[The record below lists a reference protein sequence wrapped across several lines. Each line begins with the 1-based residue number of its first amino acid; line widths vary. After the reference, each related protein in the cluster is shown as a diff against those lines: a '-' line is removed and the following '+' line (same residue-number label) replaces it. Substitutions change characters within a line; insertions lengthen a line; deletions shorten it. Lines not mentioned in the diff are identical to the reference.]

1 MTGRRPAP
9 PFRENSDDVG
19 TRIGAATI
27 LGFMAHSALAQAVA
41 EQDQEFAQKAA
52 EGGLMEVQLGQ
63 LAQQQAKDQQVVQ
76 FGQRM
81 VQDHGQANEKLMAI
95 AEQKA
100 IQLPQEL
107 SGDAQQKYEEMQ
119 QLSGAEF
126 DEAYMDEMVEDH
138 EKDIELFKQQV
149 ESGEDRICAPLRR
162 RPSQRSASTWNSQSR
177 FSRRLRQREE
187 MAWSRSTP
195 PDWAEQTL
203 RGDAA
208 SDYARAAKYGPRR
221 SVRISGSYH
230 RCFALS
236 Q

>member
-1 MTGRRPAP
+1 MMLARAL
-9 PFRENSDDVG
+9 
-19 TRIGAATI
+19 GAAAI
-27 LGFMAHSALAQAVA
+27 LGFMAHPALAQAIP

-63 LAQQQAKDQQVVQ
+63 LAQQQAKDQQVVE

-138 EKDIELFKQQV
+138 EKDIELFEQQA
-149 ESGEDRICAPLRR
+149 ESGEDPDLR
-162 RPSQRSASTWNSQSR
+162 T
-177 FSRRLRQREE
+177 F
-187 MAWSRSTP
+187 
-195 PDWAEQTL
+195 AEGALPTL
-203 RGDAA
+203 REHLELAKQIQSQIRTAREDRPEEKHAA
-208 SDYARAAKYGPRR
+208 RSGAAERT
-221 SVRISGSYH
+221 
-230 RCFALS
+230 A
-236 Q
+236 

>member
-1 MTGRRPAP
+1 MTDRRRAPASL
-9 PFRENSDDVG
+9 ENSDDIG
-19 TRIGAATI
+19 TRTRSDGDPG
-27 LGFMAHSALAQAVA
+27 LHGPSSAAQAVP
-41 EQDQEFAQKAA
+41 EQDQQFAQKAA

-119 QLSGAEF
+119 QLLGAEF

-138 EKDIELFKQQV
+138 
-149 ESGEDRICAPLRR
+149 
-162 RPSQRSASTWNSQSR
+162 
-177 FSRRLRQREE
+177 
-187 MAWSRSTP
+187 
-195 PDWAEQTL
+195 
-203 RGDAA
+203 
-208 SDYARAAKYGPRR
+208 
-221 SVRISGSYH
+221 
-230 RCFALS
+230 
-236 Q
+236 

>member
-1 MTGRRPAP
+1 MMLARAL
-9 PFRENSDDVG
+9 
-19 TRIGAATI
+19 GAAAI
-27 LGFMAHSALAQAVA
+27 LGFIAHPALAQAIP

-63 LAQQQAKDQQVVQ
+63 LAQQQAKDQQVVE

-138 EKDIELFKQQV
+138 EKDIAVFEQQAQA
-149 ESGEDRICAPLRR
+149 GQDPDLRVF
-162 RPSQRSASTWNSQSR
+162 A
-177 FSRRLRQREE
+177 EE
-187 MAWSRSTP
+187 TLP
-195 PDWAEQTL
+195 TL
-203 RGDAA
+203 REHLKLAQEAQSQVSAA
-208 SDYARAAKYGPRR
+208 R
-221 SVRISGSYH
+221 
-230 RCFALS
+230 
-236 Q
+236 

>member
-1 MTGRRPAP
+1 MILARAL
-9 PFRENSDDVG
+9 V
-19 TRIGAATI
+19 ATAI
-27 LGFMAHSALAQAVA
+27 LGFMAHLALAQAVP
-41 EQDQEFAQKAA
+41 EQDQQFAQKAA

-119 QLSGAEF
+119 QLLGAEF

-138 EKDIELFKQQV
+138 EKDIELFEQQA
-149 ESGEDRICAPLRR
+149 ESGEDPDLRTF
-162 RPSQRSASTWNSQSR
+162 A
-177 FSRRLRQREE
+177 EE
-187 MAWSRSTP
+187 ALP
-195 PDWAEQTL
+195 TL
-203 RGDAA
+203 REHLELAKQVRSQTTAA
-208 SDYARAAKYGPRR
+208 RGNGPVQQYTAR
-221 SVRISGSYH
+221 I
-230 RCFALS
+230 
-236 Q
+236 

>member
-1 MTGRRPAP
+1 MRL
-9 PFRENSDDVG
+9 
-19 TRIGAATI
+19 TRALGAAAI
-27 LGFMAHSALAQAVA
+27 LGFMAHPALAQAIP
-41 EQDQEFAQKAA
+41 EEDQEFAQKAA

-63 LAQQQAKDQQVVQ
+63 LAQQQAKDQQVVD

-138 EKDIELFKQQV
+138 EKDIAVFEQQAQA
-149 ESGEDRICAPLRR
+149 GQDPDLRVF
-162 RPSQRSASTWNSQSR
+162 A
-177 FSRRLRQREE
+177 EE
-187 MAWSRSTP
+187 TLP
-195 PDWAEQTL
+195 TL
-203 RGDAA
+203 REHLKLAQEAQSQVSAA
-208 SDYARAAKYGPRR
+208 R
-221 SVRISGSYH
+221 
-230 RCFALS
+230 
-236 Q
+236 